1 MSEQKPENSIS
12 SQEQF
17 RAKLLAMQ
25 TKFKQSLPARI
36 EEINQAWQSVKIA
49 TQTATETQESL
60 ELLHRLVHTL
70 TGSAGTFTHT
80 QLSNDSRALEI
91 VLKGIIET
99 NNNHALTQEQSEQ
112 IESLLALMVSA
123 ATAPIGQTLIQE
135 TVVPVNDSTFNRKIM
150 LIEDD
155 EELNL
160 FLTSQLEHFGY
171 IVESITELKNVE
183 SAIINFKPD
192 ILVIDINFPEGKC
205 AGIEEIKRFDFIKHF
220 GFDVPKIFI
229 SARQDIEARLQVV
242 RVGGSAYLSKPLN
255 ISLLLE
261 KIRELSQTV
270 AEDRDQILIIDDD
283 SALVDLM
290 TFVLEESGMDVQGVV
305 HPKEALEA
313 ISRQKPDLIL
323 MDVHM
328 PWCNG
333 IELAQVIRQQISL
346 EAIPII
352 FLSSETDENVQF
364 TAVLKGGDDF
374 LTKPIDINRLPV
386 FIKAKAHRAKALNA
400 LMIKDGLTGL
410 YNHTYIKELI
420 DSEMYRCQR
429 SNGVFSVVMLDV
441 DHFKNVND
449 TYGHVVGDQVL
460 RSLSHFLVQRLRKAD
475 KIGRYG
481 GEEFMVL
488 LPDTPLVA
496 AKKLFD
502 KILNDFAKVQ
512 HHTLDDKEFEVTFSA
527 GLISN
532 EITQDTAMLLEQ
544 VDQSLYKA
552 KHAGRNQVVVTEPLN
567 F

>member
-1 MSEQKPENSIS
+1 
-12 SQEQF
+12 
-17 RAKLLAMQ
+17 
-25 TKFKQSLPARI
+25 
-36 EEINQAWQSVKIA
+36 
-49 TQTATETQESL
+49 
-60 ELLHRLVHTL
+60 
-70 TGSAGTFTHT
+70 
-80 QLSNDSRALEI
+80 
-91 VLKGIIET
+91 
-99 NNNHALTQEQSEQ
+99 
-112 IESLLALMVSA
+112 
-123 ATAPIGQTLIQE
+123 
-135 TVVPVNDSTFNRKIM
+135 
-150 LIEDD
+150 
-155 EELNL
+155 
-160 FLTSQLEHFGY
+160 
-171 IVESITELKNVE
+171 
-183 SAIINFKPD
+183 
-192 ILVIDINFPEGKC
+192 
-205 AGIEEIKRFDFIKHF
+205 
-220 GFDVPKIFI
+220 
-229 SARQDIEARLQVV
+229 
-242 RVGGSAYLSKPLN
+242 
-255 ISLLLE
+255 
-261 KIRELSQTV
+261 
-270 AEDRDQILIIDDD
+270 
-283 SALVDLM
+283 
-290 TFVLEESGMDVQGVV
+290 
-305 HPKEALEA
+305 
-313 ISRQKPDLIL
+313 

-386 FIKAKAHRAKALNA
+386 FIKAKAHRAKALNS

-429 SNGVFSVVMLDV
+429 SKGVFSVVMLDV

-488 LPDTPLVA
+488 LPDTPLA
-496 AKKLFD
+496 DAKKLFD
-502 KILNDFAKVQ
+502 KILNDFGKVQ